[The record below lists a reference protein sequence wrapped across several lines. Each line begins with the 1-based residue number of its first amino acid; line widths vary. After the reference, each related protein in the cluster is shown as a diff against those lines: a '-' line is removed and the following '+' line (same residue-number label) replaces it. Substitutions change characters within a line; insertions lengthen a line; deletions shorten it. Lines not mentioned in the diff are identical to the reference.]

1 MCIRDRYIDEG
12 GWEDDELIDL
22 PSEDI
27 FGENSL
33 VSDFE
38 EWYYETYGVPVKVEY
53 STFGTNEELYSC
65 LLYTSHLHYATS
77 VGKKLRK

>member
-1 MCIRDRYIDEG
+1 MKA
-12 GWEDDELIDL
+12 GWEGDELIDL

-38 EWYYETYGVPVKVEY
+38 EWYYET
-53 STFGTNEELYSC
+53 
-65 LLYTSHLHYATS
+65 
-77 VGKKLRK
+77 